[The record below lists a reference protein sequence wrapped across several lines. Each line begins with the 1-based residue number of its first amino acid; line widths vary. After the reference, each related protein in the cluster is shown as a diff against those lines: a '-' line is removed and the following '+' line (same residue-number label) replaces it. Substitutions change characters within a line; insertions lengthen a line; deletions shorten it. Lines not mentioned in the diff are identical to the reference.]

1 MFHVEIY
8 RLVSQ
13 KSLENEASGQQIKGG
28 EKIKIEPTAQNSGD
42 SKNQQ
47 KCC

>member
-1 MFHVEIY
+1 MCVEIY

-13 KSLENEASGQQIKGG
+13 KSLESEENAQQIKGG
-28 EKIKIEPTAQNSGD
+28 EKIKIEPTQGGGD
-42 SKNQQ
+42 NKQQ